1 MSFPPSGRFAA
12 ADSDSASSRLFAGSL
27 PDREQEK
34 QQLLWKNDLGQAF
47 AQGGFKLSD
56 NAIIIPAT
64 GLYFVYSQASFQVSC
79 GDKDA
84 PARGLTPLSHRVWR
98 HSDSTG
104 GRTTLLSAVR
114 SACQL
119 QALEGGSSGGQYWY
133 NTIYL
138 GAIFQ
143 LRAGDKLWTETNQLS
158 ELETDEGKNFF
169 GVFAL

>member
-1 MSFPPSGRFAA
+1 MLLQTL
-12 ADSDSASSRLFAGSL
+12 DSASCRLFAGSL
-27 PDREQEK
+27 PDGEQEK
-34 QQLLWKNDLGQAF
+34 QQLLWKKDLGQAF
-47 AQGGFKLSD
+47 AQGGFRLSD

-64 GLYFVYSQASFQVSC
+64 GLYFVYSQASFRVSC
-79 GDKDA
+79 GDGDKDA
-84 PARGLTPLSHRVWR
+84 TARGLTPLSHRVWR

-119 QALEGGSSGGQYWY
+119 QAPEGGSSGGQGWY

-143 LRAGDKLWTETNQLS
+143 LKAGDKLWTETNQLS